1 MELTRRDAPARCSD
15 RQYMGMKHLSTV
27 ETGEEDE
34 AVTSRILAL
43 FDSMGLRSTRPR
55 RLIVERLAALA
66 VSGADFTAQDLWHT
80 VQAEDPHLGRATIY
94 RAVDILVS
102 QGFLDRVAFAD
113 GTHRYR
119 MCGSLHH
126 HHHITCIQ
134 CQRVV
139 EVNACLPADLL
150 AAISAK
156 TDFAVE
162 GHSLEL
168 FGRCAEC
175 RKEERRQNGKN
186 R

>member
-1 MELTRRDAPARCSD
+1 
-15 RQYMGMKHLSTV
+15 MKHLKTAKLA
-27 ETGEEDE
+27 ET
-34 AVTSRILAL
+34 TSDVAGRILAL

-55 RLIVERLAALA
+55 RLIAERLAELAL
-66 VSGADFTAQDLWHT
+66 SGTDFTAQDLWHV
-80 VQAEDPHLGRATIY
+80 VQEEDPHLGRATIY

-102 QGFLDRVAFAD
+102 QGFLDRIPFAD

-119 MCGSLHH
+119 MCGSHH
-126 HHHITCIQ
+126 HHHITCTQ

-139 EVNACLPADLL
+139 EVDACLPAELL
-150 AAISAK
+150 AAISAN

-175 RKEERRQNGKN
+175 RDEGEQERLPARD